1 MLKKISVVLW
11 AIILVL
17 VMVSVARAQT
27 GTIPPQRSQN
37 CPAGT
42 WLAWYE
48 MGSARNA
55 FDQDDPVIGNTTF
68 VLTCEHPARMVYT
81 ITTDVNGYFSMPF
94 TNTIDTNAMCPP
106 TWKPRG
112 PASCPLPMP
121 YYGIPVTPLH
131 FYLPVIRSPFG
142 D

>member
-1 MLKKISVVLW
+1 MLKRISV
-11 AIILVL
+11 ILFASILIL
-17 VMVSVARAQT
+17 VMVSVGRAQT
-27 GTIPPQRSQN
+27 GTIPPQRSLY

-42 WLAWYE
+42 WLAWYDME
-48 MGSARNA
+48 PTNNA
-55 FDQDDPVIGNTTF
+55 FDRDDPVIGNVTF
-68 VLTCEHPARMVYT
+68 VLTCEHPAGMVYT

-94 TNTIDTNAMCPP
+94 THTIDTNAMCPP

-131 FYLPVIRSPFG
+131 FYLPVLRRAF
-142 D
+142 DD